1 MEKISIVVP
10 CFNEEEALPLFYKEI
25 IKLRDSMPQ
34 VSFEYIFVDDGSRD
48 GTMDVLRS
56 LAKSDADVRYVSFSR
71 NFGKESAMF
80 AGFEHATGEY
90 VAVMDAD
97 LQDPPSLLPGMYAE
111 IAQGGYDCVAT
122 RRVTRAG
129 EPPIRSLFAR
139 GFYRLINKMSP
150 TKVVDG
156 ARDYRLMCRKMVNAI
171 LAMREYNRFSKGI
184 FSWVGFNTKWLEY
197 ENVERVAGETKWSFW
212 KLFKYS
218 VDGIMGF
225 STAPLSL
232 ASVLGVLMFLLAAV
246 MIIWIIVKTLIWGD
260 PVDGWPAMACIL
272 LFVGGIQLFC
282 TGISSQYI
290 AKTYLEVKKR
300 PLYITRE
307 TERDINRRP

>member
-10 CFNEEEALPLFYKEI
+10 CFNEEEALPLFYGEI
-25 IKLRDSMPQ
+25 TKLKKQMSQ
-34 VSFEYIFVDDGSRD
+34 VSFEYIFVDDGSSD
-48 GTMDVLRS
+48 GTIEVLRA
-56 LAKSDADVRYVSFSR
+56 LAEKDSDVRYVSFSR

-80 AGFEHATGEY
+80 AGLEHATGEY

-97 LQDPPSLLPGMYAE
+97 LQDPPELLPGMYSE
-111 IAQGGYDCVAT
+111 ITQGGYDCVAT

-129 EPPIRSLFAR
+129 EPPIRSFFAR
-139 GFYRLINKMSP
+139 GFYRLINRMSP

-156 ARDYRLMCRKMVNAI
+156 ARDYRLMCRKMVDAI

-218 VDGIMGF
+218 IDGIMGF
-225 STAPLSL
+225 STAPLNL
-232 ASVLGVLMFLLAAV
+232 ASVLGILMFLVAAI
-246 MIIWIIVKTLIWGD
+246 MIIWIIIKTLIWGD
-260 PVDGWPAMACIL
+260 PVDGWPAMACIV

-290 AKTYLEVKKR
+290 AKTYLEVKRR
-300 PLYITRE
+300 PIYITKE
-307 TERDINRRP
+307 TEKDARLRR